1 VEEMRD
7 WVDAIRPLMKAGMS
21 DLDVGEEDWSGLIA
35 GSTVSDFAD
44 VAMPCHSLSRVL
56 RKSPAVIAEDVLA
69 GLGSSTA
76 GICTV
81 SSVNGFLNFT
91 ADSEWLSM
99 RMEEAAAD
107 ERLRVA
113 VEDSRIIVIDYSSPN
128 VAKHMHVGHLRST
141 VIGDAL
147 NRMLTY
153 KGHTVVPENHVGDWG
168 TPFGMLIE
176 HLIDIGVETP
186 SDEIDLGSF
195 YSDAR
200 SKFDSDAAFADRS
213 RKRVVRM
220 QASEPETIAHW
231 QMLVNRSLLHFNDV
245 YQMMEVLLTDDDL
258 AGESKYEAALPDV
271 VDMLAAAGLLEESVG
286 AKVVYPEGW
295 KNREGEPLPLIIQ
308 KADGGYNY
316 ATSDLACII
325 DRIQNVGSRDFLYVV
340 GAEQAQHFAMV
351 FEVARSAGFMDESVN
366 AIHVP
371 FGLVLGTDGKKLA
384 SRTGGAVQLKDLLVE
399 AVERADSLIAE
410 KNPELPAD
418 ERAEVAHMLG
428 IGSVKYADLSTDRT
442 NNYTFDWEK
451 MLSFEGNTA
460 PYLQYAHARICSIF
474 SKAKIERDSIQNTS
488 ISLDDEREATLAR
501 AIIAFP
507 QALDLACA
515 THSPHKLATQLHA
528 TAQAF
533 ASFYESCPVLA
544 SEGATRE
551 SRLALCDLTARTL
564 ETGLS
569 LLGISV
575 PQRM

>member
-1 VEEMRD
+1 MRD
-7 WVDAIRPLMKAGMS
+7 LVEAIRPLLKAVMS
-21 DLDVGEEDWSGLIA
+21 DLDVGEEDWSGLLA

-44 VAMPCHSLSRVL
+44 VAMPCHSLARVL
-56 RKSPAVIAEDVLA
+56 RQSPAAIAEDVLA

-76 GICTV
+76 GICTI

-91 ADSEWLSM
+91 ADNEWLSM
-99 RMEEAAAD
+99 RMEEASAD

-186 SDEIDLGSF
+186 PDEIDLGSF

-245 YQMMEVLLTDDDL
+245 YQMMGVLLTDDDL

-271 VDMLAAAGLLEESVG
+271 VDMLAAAGLLEESEG

-295 KNREGEPLPLIIQ
+295 INREGEPLPLIIQ

-428 IGSVKYADLSTDRT
+428 IGSVKYADLSTDRA

-474 SKAKIERDSIQNTS
+474 SKAELERDSFRNAS

-528 TAQAF
+528 IAQAF
-533 ASFYESCPVLA
+533 ASFYESCPVIA
-544 SEGATRE
+544 SEGLTRE

-569 LLGISV
+569 LLGINV

>member
-1 VEEMRD
+1 MRD
-7 WVDAIRPLMKAGMS
+7 LVEAIRPLLKAVMS
-21 DLDVGEEDWSGLIA
+21 DLDVNEEDWSGLLA

-44 VAMPCHSLSRVL
+44 VAMPCHSLARVL
-56 RKSPAVIAEDVLA
+56 RQSPAAIAEDVLA
-69 GLGSSTA
+69 GLGSSAA
-76 GICTV
+76 GICTI

-91 ADSEWLSM
+91 ADNEWLSM
-99 RMEEAAAD
+99 RMEEASAD

-147 NRMLTY
+147 NRMFTY

-186 SDEIDLGSF
+186 PDEIDLGSF

-245 YQMMEVLLTDDDL
+245 YQMMGVLLTDDDL

-271 VDMLAAAGLLEESVG
+271 VDMLAAAGLLEESEG

-295 KNREGEPLPLIIQ
+295 MNREGEPLPLIIQ

-428 IGSVKYADLSTDRT
+428 IGSVKYADISTDRA

-474 SKAKIERDSIQNTS
+474 SKAEIERDSFRNAS

-507 QALDLACA
+507 QALDLACL

-528 TAQAF
+528 IAQAF

-544 SEGATRE
+544 SEGLTRE
-551 SRLALCDLTARTL
+551 SRLALCDRTARTL

>member
-1 VEEMRD
+1 MRD
-7 WVDAIRPLMKAGMS
+7 LVEAIRPLLKAVMS
-21 DLDVGEEDWSGLIA
+21 DLDVGEEDWSGLLA

-56 RKSPAVIAEDVLA
+56 RKSPVVIAEDVLA

-107 ERLRVA
+107 ERLRVP

-295 KNREGEPLPLIIQ
+295 MNREGEPLPLIIQ

-474 SKAKIERDSIQNTS
+474 SKAEIERDSIQDAS

-507 QALDLACA
+507 QTLDLACA

-528 TAQAF
+528 IAQAF

>member
-1 VEEMRD
+1 MRD
-7 WVDAIRPLMKAGMS
+7 LVEAIRPLLKAVMS
-21 DLDVGEEDWSGLIA
+21 DLDVGEEDWSGLLA

-44 VAMPCHSLSRVL
+44 VAMPCHSLARVL
-56 RKSPAVIAEDVLA
+56 RQSPAAIAEDVLA

-91 ADSEWLSM
+91 ADNEWLSM
-99 RMEEAAAD
+99 RMEEASAD

-186 SDEIDLGSF
+186 PDEIDLGSF

-200 SKFDSDAAFADRS
+200 SKFDSDAAFANRS

-245 YQMMEVLLTDDDL
+245 YQMMGVLLTDDDL

-271 VDMLAAAGLLEESVG
+271 VDMLAAAGLLEESEG

-295 KNREGEPLPLIIQ
+295 INREGEPLPLIIQ

-399 AVERADSLIAE
+399 AVERADSLIAD

-428 IGSVKYADLSTDRT
+428 IGSVKYADISTDRA

-474 SKAKIERDSIQNTS
+474 SKAELERDSFRNAS

-528 TAQAF
+528 IAQAF
-533 ASFYESCPVLA
+533 ASFYESCPVIA
-544 SEGATRE
+544 SEGLTRE

>member
-1 VEEMRD
+1 MRD
-7 WVDAIRPLMKAGMS
+7 LVEAIRPLLKAVMS
-21 DLDVGEEDWSGLIA
+21 DLDVGEEDWSGLLA

-56 RKSPAVIAEDVLA
+56 RKSPVVIAEDVLA

-107 ERLRVA
+107 ERLRVP

-271 VDMLAAAGLLEESVG
+271 VDMLAAAGLLEESEG

-474 SKAKIERDSIQNTS
+474 SKAEIERDSIQDAS

-507 QALDLACA
+507 QTLDLACA

-528 TAQAF
+528 IAQAF

>member
-1 VEEMRD
+1 MRD
-7 WVDAIRPLMKAGMS
+7 LVEAIRPLLKAVMS
-21 DLDVGEEDWSGLIA
+21 DLDVGEEDWSGLLA

-44 VAMPCHSLSRVL
+44 VAMPCHSLARVL
-56 RKSPAVIAEDVLA
+56 RQSPAAIAEDVLA

-91 ADSEWLSM
+91 ADNEWLSM
-99 RMEEAAAD
+99 RMEEASAD

-186 SDEIDLGSF
+186 PDEIDLGSF

-200 SKFDSDAAFADRS
+200 SKFDSDAAFANRS

-245 YQMMEVLLTDDDL
+245 YQMMGVLLTDDDL

-271 VDMLAAAGLLEESVG
+271 VDMLAAAGLLEESEG

-295 KNREGEPLPLIIQ
+295 INREGEPLPLIIQ

-418 ERAEVAHMLG
+418 ERAKVAHMLG
-428 IGSVKYADLSTDRT
+428 IGSVKYADISTDRA

-474 SKAKIERDSIQNTS
+474 SKAELERDSFRNAS

-528 TAQAF
+528 IAQAF
-533 ASFYESCPVLA
+533 ASFYESCPVIA
-544 SEGATRE
+544 SEGLTRE

>member
-1 VEEMRD
+1 MRD
-7 WVDAIRPLMKAGMS
+7 LVEAIRPLLKAVMS
-21 DLDVGEEDWSGLIA
+21 DLDVGEEDWSGLLA

-56 RKSPAVIAEDVLA
+56 RKSPVVIAEDVLA

-107 ERLRVA
+107 ERLRVP

-186 SDEIDLGSF
+186 PDEIDLGSF

-200 SKFDSDAAFADRS
+200 NKFDSDAAFADRS

-295 KNREGEPLPLIIQ
+295 MNREGEPLPLIIQ

-410 KNPELPAD
+410 RNPELPAD

-474 SKAKIERDSIQNTS
+474 SKAEIERDSIQNTS

-515 THSPHKLATQLHA
+515 THSPHKLATQLH
-528 TAQAF
+528 TIAQAF

-544 SEGATRE
+544 SEGSTRE
-551 SRLALCDLTARTL
+551 SRLALCNLTARTL

>member
-1 VEEMRD
+1 MRD
-7 WVDAIRPLMKAGMS
+7 LVSALHAHLKVAMS
-21 DLDVGEEDWSGLIA
+21 ELGVAEEDWEDLLA
-35 GSTVSDFAD
+35 GSTDSAFAD
-44 VAMPCHSLSRVL
+44 VAMPCHSLARVL
-56 RKSPAVIAEDVLA
+56 RKAPSAIADDVLGA
-69 GLGSSTA
+69 LGSSTA
-76 GICTV
+76 GLCSV

-91 ADSEWLSM
+91 ADTEWLAM
-99 RMEEAAAD
+99 RMEEALRD
-107 ERLRVA
+107 SRLRVES
-113 VEDSRIIVIDYSSPN
+113 EDSRVIVIDYSSPN

-147 NRMLTY
+147 NRMLSH
-153 KGHTVVPENHVGDWG
+153 KGHTVVAENHVGDWG

-176 HLIDIGVETP
+176 HLIDLGVDTP
-186 SDEIDLGSF
+186 SEQVDLGNF

-200 SKFDSDAAFADRS
+200 AKFDSDAAFADRS

-220 QASEPETIAHW
+220 QANEPDTIAHW
-231 QMLVNRSLLHFNDV
+231 QMLVDRSLIHFNDV
-245 YQMMEVLLTDDDL
+245 YQMMGVLLTDDDL
-258 AGESKYEAALPDV
+258 AGESKYEAALPRV
-271 VDMLAAAGLLEESVG
+271 VEALEEAGLLEESEG

-295 KNREGEPLPLIIQ
+295 TNREGEPMPLIIQ

-316 ATSDLACII
+316 ATSDLACIL
-325 DRIQNVGSRDFLYVV
+325 DRIHNVGSRDFLYVV

-351 FEVARSAGFMDESVN
+351 FEVARSAGFMDEAVN

-371 FGLVLGTDGKKLA
+371 FGFVMGTDGKKLA
-384 SRTGGAVQLKDLLVE
+384 SRTGGAVRLKDLLLESVS
-399 AVERADSLIAE
+399 RADAMIAE
-410 KNPELPAD
+410 KNPSLSDD

-474 SKAKIERDSIQNTS
+474 SKAEIERESIHQAS
-488 ISLDDEREATLAR
+488 ISLEHEREQALAR
-501 AIIAFP
+501 ALLTFP
-507 QALDLACA
+507 EAIDAACA
-515 THSPHKLATQLHA
+515 TYSPHKLATQLHA

-533 ASFYESCPVLA
+533 ASFYEACPVLP
-544 SEGATRE
+544 SQGETRA

-564 ETGLS
+564 ETGLG
-569 LLGISV
+569 LLGIQA

>member
-1 VEEMRD
+1 MRD
-7 WVDAIRPLMKAGMS
+7 LVEAIRPLLKAVMS
-21 DLDVGEEDWSGLIA
+21 DLEVGEEDWSGLLA

-56 RKSPAVIAEDVLA
+56 RKSPAVIAEDMLA

-186 SDEIDLGSF
+186 PDEIDLGSF

-231 QMLVNRSLLHFNDV
+231 QMLVDRSLLHFNDV
-245 YQMMEVLLTDDDL
+245 YQMMGVLLTDDDL

-271 VDMLAAAGLLEESVG
+271 VDMLAAAGLLEESEG

-295 KNREGEPLPLIIQ
+295 INREGEPLPLIIQ

-474 SKAKIERDSIQNTS
+474 SKAEIERDSIQDAS

-528 TAQAF
+528 IAQAF

-544 SEGATRE
+544 SEGSTRE

>member
-1 VEEMRD
+1 MRD
-7 WVDAIRPLMKAGMS
+7 LVEAIRPLLKAVMS
-21 DLDVGEEDWSGLIA
+21 DLDVGEEDWSGLLA

-44 VAMPCHSLSRVL
+44 VAMPCHSLARVL
-56 RKSPAVIAEDVLA
+56 RQSPAAIAEDVLA

-91 ADSEWLSM
+91 ADNEWLSM
-99 RMEEAAAD
+99 RMEEASAD

-176 HLIDIGVETP
+176 HLIDIGIETP
-186 SDEIDLGSF
+186 PDEIDLGSF

-200 SKFDSDAAFADRS
+200 SKFDSDAAFANRS

-245 YQMMEVLLTDDDL
+245 YQMMGVLLTDDDL

-271 VDMLAAAGLLEESVG
+271 VDMLAAAGLLEESEG

-295 KNREGEPLPLIIQ
+295 INREGEPLPLIIQ

-428 IGSVKYADLSTDRT
+428 IGSVKYADISTDRA

-474 SKAKIERDSIQNTS
+474 SKAELERDSFRNSS

-528 TAQAF
+528 IAQAF
-533 ASFYESCPVLA
+533 ASFYESCPVIA
-544 SEGATRE
+544 SEGLTRE

>member
-1 VEEMRD
+1 MRD
-7 WVDAIRPLMKAGMS
+7 LVEAIRPLLKAVMS
-21 DLDVGEEDWSGLIA
+21 DLDVGEEDWSGLLA

-44 VAMPCHSLSRVL
+44 VAMPCHSLARVL

-91 ADSEWLSM
+91 ADSEWLAM

-186 SDEIDLGSF
+186 PDEIDLGSF

-271 VDMLAAAGLLEESVG
+271 VDMLAAAGLLEESEG

-295 KNREGEPLPLIIQ
+295 MNREGEPLPLIIQ

-418 ERAEVAHMLG
+418 ERAEVANML
-428 IGSVKYADLSTDRT
+428 
-442 NNYTFDWEK
+442 
-451 MLSFEGNTA
+451 
-460 PYLQYAHARICSIF
+460 
-474 SKAKIERDSIQNTS
+474 
-488 ISLDDEREATLAR
+488 
-501 AIIAFP
+501 
-507 QALDLACA
+507 
-515 THSPHKLATQLHA
+515 
-528 TAQAF
+528 
-533 ASFYESCPVLA
+533 
-544 SEGATRE
+544 
-551 SRLALCDLTARTL
+551 
-564 ETGLS
+564 
-569 LLGISV
+569 
-575 PQRM
+575 